1 MKASDSVNS
10 LTELNPTNQ
19 EEKTCFICLSS
30 DLEQGEPLV
39 DSKLLRNCG
48 CKFSVHPAC
57 WNEWMKSK
65 SDYDC
70 PICHK
75 SSMQR
80 IHIPPNP
87 VMGVSIEDLRAI
99 ARDEIQAQH
108 RSWVKCGVCML
119 FSVLSSVLIVAIVKW
134 G

>member
-10 LTELNPTNQ
+10 LTELNPTG
-19 EEKTCFICLSS
+19 TSGPSCFICLSE

-48 CKFSVHPAC
+48 CRFSVHPAC
-57 WNEWMKSK
+57 WNEWIKGK

-75 SSMQR
+75 ESIKR
-80 IHIPPNP
+80 LHIPPNP
-87 VMGVSIEDLRAI
+87 VLAIEYREQHYSCIGKWRVPLCLLGAGATGFLIASIIL
-99 ARDEIQAQH
+99 
-108 RSWVKCGVCML
+108 
-119 FSVLSSVLIVAIVKW
+119 W

>member
-10 LTELNPTNQ
+10 LTELTSP
-19 EEKTCFICLSS
+19 EKSCFICLGN

-48 CKFSVHPAC
+48 CKFEVHPAC
-57 WNEWMKSK
+57 WNEWLKGK

-70 PICHK
+70 PICRK
-75 SSMQR
+75 DSMMR
-80 IHIPPNP
+80 IKIPPNP
-87 VMGVSIEDLRAI
+87 VMAIHYQEERPQRSIVCKVFGCAVTTILTGVLVTAI
-99 ARDEIQAQH
+99 TQ
-108 RSWVKCGVCML
+108 
-119 FSVLSSVLIVAIVKW
+119 W

>member
-10 LTELNPTNQ
+10 LTELNPA
-19 EEKTCFICLSS
+19 ESSDKCCFICLSE

-57 WNEWMKSK
+57 WNAWMKGK
-65 SDYDC
+65 SDFDC

-75 SSMQR
+75 SS
-80 IHIPPNP
+80 IKKDGVLPNP
-87 VMGVSIEDLRAI
+87 VLAYSYDEQQPRRICTLRT
-99 ARDEIQAQH
+99 
-108 RSWVKCGVCML
+108 
-119 FSVLSSVLIVAIVKW
+119 FSLLVLTVFGTMILVAILEFS
-134 G
+134 

>member
-10 LTELNPTNQ
+10 LTELTH
-19 EEKTCFICLSS
+19 EKSCFICLSP
-30 DLEQGEPLV
+30 DPEEGEPLV

-48 CKFSVHPAC
+48 CKFEVHPAC
-57 WNEWMKSK
+57 WNEWLKGK

-75 SSMQR
+75 DSMMR
-80 IHIPPNP
+80 IKILPNP
-87 VMGVSIEDLRAI
+87 VMSIQYQEERP
-99 ARDEIQAQH
+99 Q
-108 RSWVKCGVCML
+108 RSIVWKL
-119 FSVLSSVLIVAIVKW
+119 FGCLVLSILTGILVTAMTQW

>member
-10 LTELNPTNQ
+10 LTELNPSDSSGPS
-19 EEKTCFICLSS
+19 CFICLSE

-48 CKFSVHPAC
+48 CRFSVHPAC
-57 WNEWMKSK
+57 WNEWIKNK
-65 SDYDC
+65 SDFDC

-75 SSMQR
+75 ASMQR

-87 VMGVSIEDLRAI
+87 VLAIAYEEHPPTKKWSLFKLGACLFVSIGSGL
-99 ARDEIQAQH
+99 
-108 RSWVKCGVCML
+108 
-119 FSVLSSVLIVAIVKW
+119 LITAIVHW

>member
-10 LTELNPTNQ
+10 LTELNSSEQSNPS
-19 EEKTCFICLSS
+19 CFICLGE

-39 DSKLLRNCG
+39 SSKLLRNCG

-57 WNEWMKSK
+57 WNVWIKEK

-70 PICHK
+70 PICQK
-75 SSMQR
+75 ASMKR

-87 VMGVSIEDLRAI
+87 VLVMEYREEHYSCVGKWRLPLCILATGATGFLIASIIL
-99 ARDEIQAQH
+99 
-108 RSWVKCGVCML
+108 
-119 FSVLSSVLIVAIVKW
+119 W

>member
-10 LTELNPTNQ
+10 LTELNPSGGSTPS
-19 EEKTCFICLSS
+19 CFICLSE
-30 DLEQGEPLV
+30 DLEEGEPLV

-48 CKFSVHPAC
+48 CRFSVHPAC
-57 WNEWMKSK
+57 WNEWLKNK
-65 SDYDC
+65 SDFDC

-75 SSMQR
+75 ASMLR

-87 VMGVSIEDLRAI
+87 ILSIAYQEEPRSKKWSPYKIGLCLLVSVATGFLVTAI
-99 ARDEIQAQH
+99 LQ
-108 RSWVKCGVCML
+108 
-119 FSVLSSVLIVAIVKW
+119 W

>member
-10 LTELNPTNQ
+10 LTELNK
-19 EEKTCFICLSS
+19 EEKSCFICL
-30 DLEQGEPLV
+30 DEQIDSGEPLV

-57 WNEWMKSK
+57 WNEWMKDK

-70 PICHK
+70 PICRK
-75 SSMQR
+75 DSMLR
-80 IHIPPNP
+80 IKIPPNP
-87 VMGVSIEDLRAI
+87 VLAIVYYEEQPQYRRKLWHALGCFLATVMG
-99 ARDEIQAQH
+99 
-108 RSWVKCGVCML
+108 CM
-119 FSVLSSVLIVAIVKW
+119 LIVAITQW

>member
-10 LTELNPTNQ
+10 LTELNKSEGSDPS
-19 EEKTCFICLSS
+19 CFICLSEEP
-30 DLEQGEPLV
+30 EQGEPLV
-39 DSKLLRNCG
+39 SSQMLRNCG
-48 CKFSVHPAC
+48 CRFYVHPVC
-57 WNEWMKSK
+57 WNEWIKKK

-75 SSMQR
+75 ASMLR

-87 VMGVSIEDLRAI
+87 VMAVHYEEEQPRNRCSPFKVVAALSCVVVS
-99 ARDEIQAQH
+99 
-108 RSWVKCGVCML
+108 S
-119 FSVLSSVLIVAIVKW
+119 FLISAIVQW

>member
-10 LTELNPTNQ
+10 LTELTSH
-19 EEKTCFICLSS
+19 EKSCFICLGT

-48 CKFSVHPAC
+48 CKFEVHPAC
-57 WNEWMKSK
+57 WNEWLKGK

-70 PICHK
+70 PICRK
-75 SSMQR
+75 DSMLR
-80 IHIPPNP
+80 IKVPPNP
-87 VMGVSIEDLRAI
+87 VMAIHYEEERPRPNVVCRVVSFVL
-99 ARDEIQAQH
+99 
-108 RSWVKCGVCML
+108 CTTL
-119 FSVLSSVLIVAIVKW
+119 SVVLVTAIVKW